1 MKGYIRNESN
11 EAYFVLQR
19 QIPPGGKV
27 QLDDVYKT
35 VGKKSGL
42 AKGPEFIA
50 WLDESVLTRGTWS
63 FYEADDKLLQTKTK
77 TKKVNTKKKSTS
89 SKTSSN
95 TKSDA
100 KGAGRVLRRDSTN
113 DKGKEI
119 TPSTILEAPYEQA
132 RSIIEKCA
140 DKSVLRK
147 ALNGSKHFSGKEKH
161 MRHLMKRLEQVY

>member
-1 MKGYIRNESN
+1 MKGYIRNESTQ
-11 EAYFVLQR
+11 AHFILQR
-19 QIPPGGKV
+19 QIPPGGRV

-42 AKGPEFIA
+42 AEGPEFIA
-50 WLDESVLTRGTWS
+50 WVDESILTRGTWS
-63 FYEADDKLLQTKTK
+63 FYGADDKPLQPK
-77 TKKVNTKKKSTS
+77 TKKVSAKKKLTS

-95 TKSDA
+95 AKSDA
-100 KGAGRVLRRDSTN
+100 KGAGRVLRRDPTN
-113 DKGKEI
+113 ARGKEI

-132 RSIIEKCA
+132 RSIIEKCN
-140 DKSVLRK
+140 DKSILRK